1 VDQDKKQDPISE
13 ERFFP
18 ENVQRDNSEKDI
30 PVKDAPASHKGRRK
44 NAPKKDAP
52 IRSKS
57 GRNSGQNLRLWG
69 MVLLLAGFAFP
80 LLLIFLIKWP
90 HPGQHLF
97 IFGVPY
103 YKLLYIYFL
112 TSALFIH
119 ASLFL
124 LKARPLVVLLFFALS
139 IFCCF
144 PFILG
149 LKNNLTLFQVISGI
163 PFFYDWPFFLNPSYV
178 MIEFLLPAGVLIYLS
193 LQIKN
198 FFAGSVRSYIF
209 LFVAVYLAIAALLGL
224 FGLNEAKLPNMATAL
239 TGIKDYFANRPP
251 NPRFDGNVL
260 RKPVLTKETAPEFQ
274 GLTKFEAPPAG
285 KTYGHDPQKNSGDL
299 AGVSKTMQQLVEKVG
314 LLEAEIREM
323 RTLLPE
329 KKEAPQ
335 EEKPPPEPGET
346 ATHEVSREQTA
357 ILDLEGR
364 IRLLSEEVRAISDT
378 VKEMAP
384 VLPLM
389 AETPDKKIGP
399 AGETKVEEKDDEPK
413 EMAPDLEENR

>member
-1 VDQDKKQDPISE
+1 MDQDKQQDPISE

-18 ENVQRDNSEKDI
+18 EDVQSDISEKDE
-30 PVKDAPASHKGRRK
+30 PARHKGRRK
-44 NAPKKDAP
+44 NAPEKDAP
-52 IRSKS
+52 IQGKS

-69 MVLLLAGFAFP
+69 MVLLLACFAFP

-112 TSALFIH
+112 TSALFIY

-124 LKARPLVVLLFFALS
+124 LKARPLVILLFFGLS

-149 LKNNLTLFQVISGI
+149 LRNNLTLFQVISGI
-163 PFFYDWPFFLNPSYV
+163 PFFYDWPFFLSPSYV

-198 FFAGSVRSYIF
+198 IFAKGVRSYVF
-209 LFVAVYLAIAALLGL
+209 LFVAVYLSIAALLGL
-224 FGLNEAKLPNMATAL
+224 FGLNEAKQPNIAMALA
-239 TGIKDYFANRPP
+239 GIKDYFANRPP

-260 RKPVLTKETAPEFQ
+260 RKPVLAREAAPEFQ
-274 GLTKFEAPPAG
+274 GRTKYEAPPPG
-285 KTYGHDPQKNSGDL
+285 KYGDDPQENAGGL
-299 AGVSKTMQQLVEKVG
+299 AGVSKTIQQLVEKVG

-323 RTLLPE
+323 RTLLPG
-329 KKEAPQ
+329 KQAASQ
-335 EEKPPPEPGET
+335 EEKPPPERQET
-346 ATHEVSREQTA
+346 ATNEIYREQTA

-378 VKEMAP
+378 VKKMAP
-384 VLPLM
+384 LLPAI
-389 AETPDKKIGP
+389 AEKPDKK
-399 AGETKVEEKDDEPK
+399 AGLAEETKVEKNDNNIQAMSPY
-413 EMAPDLEENR
+413 